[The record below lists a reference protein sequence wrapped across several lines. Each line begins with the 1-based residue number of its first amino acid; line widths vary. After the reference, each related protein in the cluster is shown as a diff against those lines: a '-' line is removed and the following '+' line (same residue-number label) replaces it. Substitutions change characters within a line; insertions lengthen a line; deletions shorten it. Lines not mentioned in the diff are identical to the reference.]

1 MVMLIFTV
9 PIATRSIRLNLPH
22 GSSAPPSPF
31 VEVTID
37 FDGQLHWN
45 GKAMSGVEVEQELR
59 ALAAKSTLARVKVT
73 PDRRASYDAV
83 IQVLAAAQRSRITR
97 LEVASLAL

>member
-1 MVMLIFTV
+1 M
-9 PIATRSIRLNLPH
+9 
-22 GSSAPPSPF
+22 
-31 VEVTID
+31 EVTID

-45 GKAMSGVEVEQELR
+45 GNAMSGVDVEKNLR

-97 LEVASLAL
+97 LEVASLAS